1 MEEERKALAESL
13 KHIALK
19 YKGRVNFVTVDTK
32 TLSFLLEPLGVD
44 ATRLP
49 AFALHR
55 GDNDNV
61 LVYDQNRKVNGENI
75 EIFIQRTLNWPEK
88 EL

>member
-19 YKGRVNFVTVDTK
+19 YKGRVNFVTMDTRK
-32 TLSFLLEPLGVD
+32 LSFLLKPLGVD

-55 GDNDNV
+55 GDNDDV
-61 LVYDQNRKVNGENI
+61 LVYDQNRKVSGENI
-75 EIFIQRTLNWPEK
+75 EVFIQSTLNWPRK